1 LAQPLLRPFQV
12 LAWGLLAAWVALAW
26 MALPAAY
33 GQTGGKTRS
42 FSRKAGEIPFLLP
55 PGIRPLSPDAGI
67 PARKEASAPAKKET
81 EGIQDRQTRAARES
95 WPFALKKPLL
105 IGDRIRLA
113 AIDQWIVTVGDSV
126 HGERILEIRPDQV
139 VLGKGDKRRT
149 LFLAQ
154 SPVRLR
160 VEEPKAGEAP

>member
-1 LAQPLLRPFQV
+1 MAQPLLRPFQV

-33 GQTGGKTRS
+33 GQTDGKPALFPEGGRN
-42 FSRKAGEIPFLLP
+42 PFLLP

-81 EGIQDRQTRAARES
+81 EGTQDRQTRPKES
-95 WPFALKKPLL
+95 WPFALKAIL

-126 HGERILEIRPDQV
+126 HDERILEIRPDQV

>member
-1 LAQPLLRPFQV
+1 MVQPFLRSFQALCWV
-12 LAWGLLAAWVALAW
+12 LLAAWVGLAF
-26 MALPAAY
+26 MDPPAAY
-33 GQTGGKTRS
+33 GQSGGKPALFPEGGRD
-42 FSRKAGEIPFLLP
+42 PFLLP

-67 PARKEASAPAKKET
+67 PIRKEASAPVKKEP
-81 EGIQDRQTRAARES
+81 EGIQDSQTRPKES
-95 WPFALKKPLL
+95 WPFALKAIL

-113 AIDQWIVTVGDSV
+113 AIDQWIVTVGDPV
-126 HGERILEIRPDQV
+126 HDERILEIRPDQV

-149 LFLAQ
+149 LFLSQ

>member
-33 GQTGGKTRS
+33 GQTGGKPALFPEGGRN
-42 FSRKAGEIPFLLP
+42 PFLLP

-81 EGIQDRQTRAARES
+81 EGIQDRQTRPKES
-95 WPFALKKPLL
+95 WPFALKAIL

-113 AIDQWIVTVGDSV
+113 AIDQWIVTVGDPV
-126 HGERILEIRPDQV
+126 HDERILEIHSDQV

-149 LFLAQ
+149 LFLSQ